1 MKDVKVTI
9 CGITHALCFIDGD
22 NACYN
27 CSLIKLCYGKDVH
40 ICELLSGDWGERR
53 IFRELDQRGNIK

>member
-1 MKDVKVTI
+1 MKDVKVIIEGT
-9 CGITHALCFIDGD
+9 THTLCFINGD

-40 ICELLSGDWGERR
+40 ICELLSGDWEERR
-53 IFRELDQRGNIK
+53 IFRKLD